1 MFSFCRQKCQEG
13 VFVDANSPLRAT
25 IVLFSFGAVSLGSA
39 RVDIKIDIGVDK
51 IHLGTLSRGG
61 NLDKEPQDEFFLC
74 VMKYM

>member
-1 MFSFCRQKCQEG
+1 M
-13 VFVDANSPLRAT
+13 
-25 IVLFSFGAVSLGSA
+25 LFSFGAVSLGSA